1 MSELPGTL
9 VVIALRIESSGV
21 FEAAGV
27 PVLYCG
33 VGKVN
38 AAIALTKELS
48 RYAHQGEEMPLV
60 VNFGSAGSR
69 CFAPGTLVSCQEFVQ
84 RDMDVSGLGFTLGVT
99 PYDEAPSSLIFDPVF
114 THLPAAVC
122 GSGDSF
128 ATADIEVD
136 CTVIDMEA
144 YALAKVCWHENAR
157 FACVKYV
164 TDGADHTAAED
175 WQRNVH
181 VAADEFLQLFQGL
194 QDSGVQ

>member
-1 MSELPGTL
+1 MGELPHNN
-9 VVIALRIESSGV
+9 VVMALRVESSGV

-38 AAIALTKELS
+38 AAIALTRELS
-48 RYAHQGEEMPLV
+48 RYAHRGQDMPLV

-69 CFAPGTLVSCQEFVQ
+69 CHASGTLVACHEFVQ
-84 RDMDVSGLGFTLGVT
+84 RDMDVTALGFPPGVT
-99 PYDEAPSSLIFDPVF
+99 PYDEAPSCLTFDPVF
-114 THLPAAVC
+114 PLPAAVC

-128 ATADIEVD
+128 ATADGDVA
-136 CTVIDMEA
+136 CAVVDMEA
-144 YALAKVCWHENAR
+144 YALAKVCWRENAK

-164 TDGADHTAAED
+164 TDGADTAAAND

-181 VAADEFLQLFQGL
+181 KAAEEFLRLFRGL
-194 QDSGVQ
+194 K

>member
-1 MSELPGTL
+1 M
-9 VVIALRIESSGV
+9 ALRVESSGV

-38 AAIALTKELS
+38 AAIALTRELS
-48 RYAHQGEEMPLV
+48 RYGHHGQDMPLV

-69 CFAPGTLVSCQEFVQ
+69 CHASGTLVACHEFVQ
-84 RDMDVSGLGFTLGVT
+84 RDMDVRGLGFALGVT
-99 PYDEAPSSLIFDPVF
+99 PYDEAPARLSFDPVF
-114 THLPAAVC
+114 QLPAAIC

-128 ATADIEVD
+128 ATADVDVD
-136 CTVIDMEA
+136 CAVVDMEA
-144 YALAKVCWHENAR
+144 YALAKVCWRENAR

-164 TDGADHTAAED
+164 TDGADASAAND

-181 VAADEFLQLFQGL
+181 KAAEEFLRLFHGL
-194 QDSGVQ
+194 K